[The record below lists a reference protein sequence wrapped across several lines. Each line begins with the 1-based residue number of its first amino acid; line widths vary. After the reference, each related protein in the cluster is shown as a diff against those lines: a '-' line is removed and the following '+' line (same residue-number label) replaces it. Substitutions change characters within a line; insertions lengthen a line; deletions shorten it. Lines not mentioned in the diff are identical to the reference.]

1 MAKRDGPNY
10 RGVALSLTEVLVQAT
25 VEEKCDKFVLV
36 LHDDIFPQ
44 AYSVCKFTDDTV
56 LKQYETNPHQGLYA
70 VCSLASVPGR
80 FREAGFCALA

>member
-36 LHDDIFPQ
+36 LHDRI
-44 AYSVCKFTDDTV
+44 VREFTDTV
-56 LKQYETNPHQGLYA
+56 
-70 VCSLASVPGR
+70 SLRKDIVMKH
-80 FREAGFCALA
+80 